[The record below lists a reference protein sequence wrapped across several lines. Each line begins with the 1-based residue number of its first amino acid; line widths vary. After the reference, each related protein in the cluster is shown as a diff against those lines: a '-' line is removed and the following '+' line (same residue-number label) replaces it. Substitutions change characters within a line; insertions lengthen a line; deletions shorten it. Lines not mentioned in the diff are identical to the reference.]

1 MTCSKTHRNNR
12 LTIRVSRDWDQVCHL
27 ILSEFSHLETSR
39 SGDPGSEKRAQQK
52 DWTVPSSA
60 TYLYK
65 NIIRSIHSSF
75 NVYILHIY
83 IYIYIIYK
91 CTLNTHKYL
100 RIVRFNG
107 IFFVVIQK
115 TREMEGREYQW
126 LLLVVDPKSH
136 PPHEAKVRSFRVTPG
151 GFVPQKTMG
160 PTGEDLGHR
169 RWGHIGTNI
178 WKCREKNH
186 FSDLWSLNEI
196 STFWWINQYNSDL
209 SKLKYRKSLNS
220 VL

>member
-1 MTCSKTHRNNR
+1 MSFLTSKPQ
-12 LTIRVSRDWDQVCHL
+12 DQ
-27 ILSEFSHLETSR
+27 ETR
-39 SGDPGSEKRAQQK
+39 GLKKELNKKIEQYPQVQRI
-52 DWTVPSSA
+52 
-60 TYLYK
+60 YI

-83 IYIYIIYK
+83 IYTYK

-136 PPHEAKVRSFRVTPG
+136 PPHEAKVTSFRVTPG

-186 FSDLWSLNEI
+186 FSDL
-196 STFWWINQYNSDL
+196 
-209 SKLKYRKSLNS
+209 
-220 VL
+220 